1 MLRFDNFSI
10 SRRIALI
17 ASAPFLAALA
27 FGAYIILTVDVAGQS
42 DHARSALIAATL
54 LIFGV
59 ALFSCAVARSISGPL
74 SQITAAMS
82 ALTLGDFSASE
93 TSLDPS
99 RRDEIGVFARA
110 MVVFREAAAA
120 GENLEAQA
128 RTERRRELERQENL
142 TRSIAQFQAH
152 IGEVIDALAGETME
166 MSFAAM
172 QLNEAAHN
180 AERAGADA
188 LGQVED
194 SSQNVQTVSVAAE
207 ELSAS
212 LAEVSGQ
219 IRGASAQIGHAAEVA
234 RGADTRVGG
243 LAEMANKIG
252 AIVDAIRTISA
263 QTNLLA
269 LNATIESARAGE
281 AGRGFAVVAA
291 EVKTLAGQAS
301 RATDEIAEQI
311 GSIQRATQA
320 TVEDIREIA
329 RSVEDVDQLASAVT
343 TAVEQQSVA
352 TGEIA
357 QAISAASGSTM
368 RSSASVAHMTEI
380 VVETSRD
387 ADRVTAATGSI
398 MQSSGKLSEA
408 LKEFLAAMAQD
419 INDRRKAVRKA
430 STTGALIFADGQQAK
445 AQLVDI
451 SETGA
456 RVVAP
461 PILRDGLR
469 LELEFEDQA
478 RIPAQVVWLRDGF
491 AGLKFTAPIAAATD
505 KYAA

>member
-1 MLRFDNFSI
+1 MFRLDNLSVA
-10 SRRIALI
+10 RRMALI
-17 ASAPFLAALA
+17 ANAPLLAALA
-27 FGAYIILTVDVAGQS
+27 FGACILTVDVAGQS
-42 DHARSALIAATL
+42 DRARSALIATSL

-59 ALFSCAVARSISGPL
+59 ALLCRLVSRSISRSLGR
-74 SQITAAMS
+74 ITAAMS
-82 ALTLGDFSASE
+82 ALTLGERPTSA
-93 TSLDPS
+93 TSLDPD

-110 MVVFREAAAA
+110 MVVFREAVAAR
-120 GENLEAQA
+120 ENLEAQA
-128 RTERRRELERQENL
+128 RAERRREMERQENL
-142 TRSIAQFQAH
+142 SRSITQFQAH
-152 IGEVIDALAGETME
+152 IGEVIDALARETME
-166 MSFAAM
+166 MNFAAM
-172 QLNEAAHN
+172 QLTEAAQS

-194 SSQNVQTVSVAAE
+194 SSRNVQTVSAAAE
-207 ELSAS
+207 QLSAS

-219 IRGASAQIGHAAEVA
+219 IRGASAQIGHAAQAA

-243 LAEMANKIG
+243 LAEMAEKIG

-301 RATDEIAEQI
+301 RATDQIAEQI
-311 GSIQRATQA
+311 GGIQRATQA

-329 RSVEDVDQLASAVT
+329 RSVEQVDHLASAVT
-343 TAVEQQSVA
+343 TAVEQQSMA

-357 QAISAASGSTM
+357 QAVSAASGATT
-368 RSSASVAHMTEI
+368 RSSACVAHMTGI

-387 ADRVTAATGSI
+387 ADRVTSATGSI
-398 MQSSGKLSEA
+398 MESSRKLTEA
-408 LKEFLAAMAQD
+408 LEEFLAAMAQD
-419 INDRRKAVRKA
+419 ISNRRVAVRKT
-430 STTGALIFADGQQAK
+430 STKGALILADGQQAK
-445 AQLVDI
+445 TQLIDI
-451 SETGA
+451 SDTGA

-461 PILRDGLR
+461 SILRDGAK
-469 LELEFEDQA
+469 LELEFEDNA

-491 AGLKFTAPIAAATD
+491 AGLQFTAPIAAATA